1 MFIVKKQYNR
11 IVRKRWVSPQVVQ
24 PEPIVNDIT
33 PKDVVSE
40 FVVETKVV
48 APAEKET
55 VPVVEESHNT
65 DGSQESS
72 AVVVEEAK
80 PHKKAA
86 KKKKKK
92 QPDMDK
98 KQLNEVEQILLTSS
112 PNTKKDK
119 KHGELYEVTSGEPV
133 ILTEDNKMI
142 LND

>member
-24 PEPIVNDIT
+24 PDPIVNDIT

-40 FVVETKVV
+40 FVVEPEVIV
-48 APAEKET
+48 PAEKVET
-55 VPVVEESHNT
+55 PIVEEIQLT
-65 DGSQESS
+65 DNPQEPS
-72 AVVVEEAK
+72 AVVEEEAK
-80 PHKKAA
+80 PQKKAA
-86 KKKKKK
+86 KRKKKK
-92 QPDMDK
+92 QSDMDK

-119 KHGELYEVTSGEPV
+119 KHGELYEVTSGESV